1 MAMFAIVELLFFFL
15 CYANA
20 ASFIAYNDRRA
31 TSLLDAV
38 SDYAERERE
47 RTVVLMYHKPPNVIT
62 SHSNSDEVA
71 RSSKDP
77 TTRRTVYED
86 IYSMKGFIS
95 GRGVQDTNSNNFADA
110 TKLQSKMHAVGR
122 LDVDTTGLLLLT
134 NDGALV
140 HRTTNP
146 TAKDRGGQSAKQ
158 LVQKTYEAVIMGNHK
173 LDGSPLQQLII
184 EGVDLGKK
192 YGGQTKPVDDLTIL
206 SHPSRSTTLVSITI
220 SEGKNRQVRRMF
232 HAVGSGV
239 MQLHRVSVGKLT
251 LNGLKGRTLLD
262 NELKQGEWRLLTQE
276 EIEVG
281 LGWKCRCLDDDF
293 GRGKHKVPGKI
304 RRRRKVK
311 GTNRKARR

>member
-1 MAMFAIVELLFFFL
+1 MAMFAIVVLLFFFL
-15 CYANA
+15 WYAEA
-20 ASFIAYNDRRA
+20 ASFIAYNDYDRRA
-31 TSLLDAV
+31 TSLLDTAQ
-38 SDYAERERE
+38 RERE

-77 TTRRTVYED
+77 NTRRTVYED

-95 GRGVQDTNSNNFADA
+95 GRGVQDTNSNNFAYA
-110 TKLQSKMHAVGR
+110 TKLLQSKMHAIGR

-140 HRTTNP
+140 HMTTNP
-146 TAKDRGGQSAKQ
+146 TAKDRGGHSAKQ
-158 LVQKTYEAVIMGNHK
+158 LVQKKYEAVIMGHHE
-173 LDGSPLQQLII
+173 LDGSTLQQLM

-239 MQLHRVSVGKLT
+239 IQLHRVSVGKLN

-293 GRGKHKVPGKI
+293 ERGKHKVPGKI
-304 RRRRKVK
+304 RRRRKVR

>member
-1 MAMFAIVELLFFFL
+1 MFAIVELLFFCL
-15 CYANA
+15 WYAKA
-20 ASFIAYNDRRA
+20 ASFIACKNYDRRA
-31 TSLLDAV
+31 TSLLDA
-38 SDYAERERE
+38 AQRERE

-71 RSSKDP
+71 RSSTDP
-77 TTRRTVYED
+77 NTRRTVYED

-110 TKLQSKMHAVGR
+110 TKLQSKLHAVGR

-146 TAKDRGGQSAKQ
+146 TAKDRGGHSAKQ
-158 LVQKTYEAVIMGNHK
+158 LVQKTYEAVIMGHHE
-173 LDGSPLQQLII
+173 LDGSTLQPFM

-281 LGWKCRCLDDDF
+281 LGWKCRCLDDDSE
-293 GRGKHKVPGKI
+293 RGKHKVPGKI

-311 GTNRKARR
+311 GTNRNKARR

>member
-1 MAMFAIVELLFFFL
+1 MVAMFAIVELLFFFL
-15 CYANA
+15 WYAKA
-20 ASFIAYNDRRA
+20 ASFIAYNDYDRRA
-31 TSLLDAV
+31 TSLLDA
-38 SDYAERERE
+38 AQRERE

-71 RSSKDP
+71 RSSTDP
-77 TTRRTVYED
+77 NTRRTVYEN

-95 GRGVQDTNSNNFADA
+95 GRVQDTNSNNFADA
-110 TKLQSKMHAVGR
+110 TKLHSKIHAVGR

-146 TAKDRGGQSAKQ
+146 TAKDRGGQSAKK

-251 LNGLKGRTLLD
+251 LKGLNGRTLMD

-293 GRGKHKVPGKI
+293 ERGKHKVPGKI